1 LITQRAPQPEIPPTL
16 DIKQRGSLL
25 QVYAWYRIVIS
36 LALLALFFT
45 EYAWRKS
52 PSFDS
57 QFYLGVT
64 ATYCAINFISL
75 VAHGIN
81 QFRVSSR
88 QLFAII
94 TTDIVALSLITYAS
108 GGLNSGLVSLLLI
121 PVAAGAIFFHGNVAT
136 VVAAIASVGL
146 ITQVTYATL
155 QRRLDAQ
162 DFLNTGLIG
171 ALLFATSLL
180 VQYLS
185 RRIRSSQLIAEQ
197 QSAAAASLEQ
207 LNQIIIQRM
216 RTGIIVVGD
225 NGVIKMMN
233 AAAARL
239 ADLDSKAAL
248 AQHMLTG
255 PLRERLA
262 AWKQAPNMRTKPFRS
277 GAAGL
282 EVQANFTSLDYGAA
296 QPVDT
301 LIFLED
307 TSVVSQQAQQLKLA
321 SLGRL
326 TASIAHEVRNPLGA
340 ISHAAQLLRES
351 PALDVSDTRLADI
364 IQTHSKRVN
373 TIVENVLQLSRRRG
387 ARPERI
393 LLDGWV
399 RNFRDELVQS
409 HTDADISV
417 TSLADN
423 IAVRFDTSQLHQIMT
438 NLCENGLRHSK
449 QASKAERLLLR
460 IGIINNELP
469 VLDVIDEGKGIA
481 KEALDRIFEP
491 FFTTEKTGTG
501 LGLFLSREL
510 CEANQARLD
519 YCTDEQ
525 GRTCFR
531 ISFAHPD
538 KNISHVLA
546 DTAAVNNTTG
556 SNINADNS
564 EAEISH
570 STPNYEH
577 NNVD

>member
-1 LITQRAPQPEIPPTL
+1 LIAHRQSQPAIPTTL
-16 DIKQRGSLL
+16 DIRQRGGLL
-25 QVYAWYRIVIS
+25 QVYAWYRVVIS

-45 EYAWRKS
+45 DYAWNKS
-52 PSFDS
+52 PTFVA
-57 QFYLGVT
+57 QLYLGTT

-81 QFRVSSR
+81 QFRTSSR
-88 QLFAII
+88 QLFAIV
-94 TTDIVALSLITYAS
+94 TTDIIALSLITYAS

-121 PVAAGAIFFHGNVAT
+121 PVAAGAIFFYGNVAT
-136 VVAAIASVGL
+136 VIAAIASVGL
-146 ITQVTYATL
+146 ITQVTYAAL

-162 DFLNTGLIG
+162 DFLNTGLVG

-180 VQYLS
+180 VQFLS
-185 RRIRSSQLIAEQ
+185 RRIRSTQLIAEQ

-216 RTGIIVVGD
+216 RTGIIVVAD
-225 NGVIKMMN
+225 NGIIKMMN

-262 AWKQAPNMRTKPFRS
+262 AWKQAPNTRTRPFRS
-277 GAAGL
+277 GAAGI
-282 EVQANFTSLDYGAA
+282 EVQANFTSLDYGSSL
-296 QPVDT
+296 PLDT

-326 TASIAHEVRNPLGA
+326 TASIAHEIRNPLGA

-351 PALDVSDTRLADI
+351 PVLDVSDTRLADI
-364 IQTHSKRVN
+364 IQSHSKRVN
-373 TIVENVLQLSRRRG
+373 TIIENVLQLSRRRT

-393 LLDGWV
+393 MLDIWISHFREELL
-399 RNFRDELVQS
+399 QS
-409 HTDADISV
+409 HTDADITA
-417 TSLADN
+417 TSQAAN
-423 IAVRFDTSQLHQIMT
+423 IAVRFDTSQLHQILT
-438 NLCENGLRHSK
+438 NLCENGLRHSRHSCGAAK
-449 QASKAERLLLR
+449 LLLR
-460 IGIINNELP
+460 IGMINDELP
-469 VLDVIDEGKGIA
+469 VLDVIDEGRGIP
-481 KEALDRIFEP
+481 KETQERIFEP

-519 YCTDEQ
+519 YRTDEQ

-538 KNISHVLA
+538 KNISHALA
-546 DTAAVNNTTG
+546 DTGTVSNNETDDEPGAT
-556 SNINADNS
+556 SYERNS
-564 EAEISH
+564 
-570 STPNYEH
+570 
-577 NNVD
+577 VD

>member
-1 LITQRAPQPEIPPTL
+1 MIAQHPSQPAIPTTL

-25 QVYAWYRIVIS
+25 QVYAWYRIAIS

-45 EYAWRKS
+45 DYAWRKS
-52 PSFDS
+52 LLFDS
-57 QFYLGVT
+57 QLYLGAT
-64 ATYCAINFISL
+64 TTYCAINFFSL

-94 TTDIVALSLITYAS
+94 ITDIIALSLITYTS
-108 GGLNSGLVSLLLI
+108 GGMNSGLVSLLLI
-121 PVAAGAIFFHGNVAT
+121 PVAAGAIFFYGNLAT
-136 VVAAIASVGL
+136 VIAAIATVSL
-146 ITQVTYATL
+146 IAQVTYATL
-155 QRRLDAQ
+155 RQQFDAQ
-162 DFLNTGLIG
+162 DFLNAGLVG
-171 ALLFATSLL
+171 LLLFATSLL

-185 RRIRSSQLIAEQ
+185 RRIRSTQLIAEQ

-216 RTGIIVVGD
+216 RTGIIVVSD

-262 AWKQAPNMRTKPFRS
+262 SWKQSPNTRTKPFRTS
-277 GAAGL
+277 TAGL
-282 EVQANFTSLDYGAA
+282 EVQANFTSLDYGQA

-351 PALDVSDTRLADI
+351 TALDATDARFADI

-373 TIVENVLQLSRRRG
+373 AIIENVLQLSRRKA

-393 LLDGWV
+393 LINDWIS
-399 RNFRDELVQS
+399 NFRDELMQTHGEAEINV
-409 HTDADISV
+409 V
-417 TSLADN
+417 SLATGVV
-423 IAVRFDTSQLHQIMT
+423 VRFDPSQLHQIMT

-449 QASKAERLLLR
+449 QACNAARLQLR
-460 IGIINNELP
+460 ISVLNEELP
-469 VLDVIDEGKGIA
+469 TLDVIDEGKGIVG
-481 KEALDRIFEP
+481 EAQERIFEP

-519 YCTDEQ
+519 YRTDEE

-538 KNISHVLA
+538 KNISHPLA
-546 DTAAVNNTTG
+546 DT
-556 SNINADNS
+556 S
-564 EAEISH
+564 
-570 STPNYEH
+570 
-577 NNVD
+577 NVDNTEPSASNQRESVD

>member
-1 LITQRAPQPEIPPTL
+1 MIAQRPSQPAIPTTL
-16 DIKQRGSLL
+16 DIKQRGGLL
-25 QVYAWYRIVIS
+25 QVYAWYRIAIS

-45 EYAWRKS
+45 DYTWKKS
-52 PSFDS
+52 ASFDS
-57 QFYLGVT
+57 QLYLGTT
-64 ATYCAINFISL
+64 ATYCAINFFSL

-94 TTDIVALSLITYAS
+94 TTDIIALSLITYAS
-108 GGLNSGLVSLLLI
+108 GGVNSGLVSLLLI
-121 PVAAGAIFFHGNVAT
+121 PVAAGAIFFYGNVAT
-136 VVAAIASVGL
+136 VVAAIATVGL
-146 ITQVTYATL
+146 IAQVTYATL
-155 QRRLDAQ
+155 REQFDAQ
-162 DFLNTGLIG
+162 DFLNTGLVG
-171 ALLFATSLL
+171 LLLFATSLL

-185 RRIRSSQLIAEQ
+185 RRIRSTQLIAEQ

-216 RTGIIVVGD
+216 RTGIIVVAD

-262 AWKQAPNMRTKPFRS
+262 AWKQAPNTRTKPFRTS
-277 GAAGL
+277 AAGL
-282 EVQANFTSLDYGAA
+282 EVQANFTSLDYGLA

-351 PALDVSDTRLADI
+351 PALDASDTRFADI

-373 TIVENVLQLSRRRG
+373 AIIENVLQLSRRKT

-393 LLDGWV
+393 LLNDWIG
-399 RNFRDELVQS
+399 NFRDELLQS
-409 HTDADISV
+409 HIDAEINV
-417 TSLADN
+417 ISLAAN
-423 IAVRFDTSQLHQIMT
+423 VAVRFDTTQLHQILT

-449 QASKAERLLLR
+449 QACNAARLQLR
-460 IGIINNELP
+460 ISVINGELP
-469 VLDVIDEGKGIA
+469 TLDVVDEGKGISQ
-481 KEALDRIFEP
+481 ETLERLFEP

-519 YCTDEQ
+519 YRTDER

-538 KNISHVLA
+538 KNISHPLA
-546 DTAAVNNTTG
+546 DTPRVDNTEPSAG
-556 SNINADNS
+556 NRRES
-564 EAEISH
+564 
-570 STPNYEH
+570 
-577 NNVD
+577 VD

>member
-1 LITQRAPQPEIPPTL
+1 MIAQRPPQPAIPTTL
-16 DIKQRGSLL
+16 DIRQRGSLL
-25 QVYAWYRIVIS
+25 QVYAWYRIVVS

-45 EYAWRKS
+45 DYAWNKS
-52 PSFDS
+52 PAFDARL
-57 QFYLGVT
+57 YLGTT
-64 ATYCAINFISL
+64 ATYCAINLFSL

-88 QLFAII
+88 QIFAIV
-94 TTDIVALSLITYAS
+94 TTDIIALSLITYAS

-121 PVAAGAIFFHGNVAT
+121 PVAAGAIFFYGNVAT

-162 DFLNTGLIG
+162 DFLNTGLVG

-185 RRIRSSQLIAEQ
+185 RRIRSTQLIAEQ

-216 RTGIIVVGD
+216 RTGIIVVAD

-262 AWKQAPNMRTKPFRS
+262 AWKQMPNARTKPFRS
-277 GAAGL
+277 GAAGI
-282 EVQANFTSLDYGAA
+282 EVQANFTSLDYGSS
-296 QPVDT
+296 QPMDT

-351 PALDVSDTRLADI
+351 PVLHSSDTRLADI
-364 IQTHSKRVN
+364 IQSHSKRVN
-373 TIVENVLQLSRRRG
+373 TIIENVLQLSRRR
-387 ARPERI
+387 ASRPERI
-393 LLDGWV
+393 MLDNWISH
-399 RNFRDELVQS
+399 FRDELLQT
-409 HTDADISV
+409 HADADITV
-417 TSLADN
+417 TSP
-423 IAVRFDTSQLHQIMT
+423 IANVVIRFDTSQLHQIMT
-438 NLCENGLRHSK
+438 NLCENGLRHSR
-449 QASKAERLLLR
+449 QACGAAKLLLR
-460 IGIINNELP
+460 IGVINDELP
-469 VLDVIDEGKGIA
+469 VLDVIDEGRGIP
-481 KEALDRIFEP
+481 KDALERIFEP

-519 YCTDEQ
+519 YCTDDR

-538 KNISHVLA
+538 KNISHPLA
-546 DTAAVNNTTG
+546 DSAGVGNN
-556 SNINADNS
+556 
-564 EAEISH
+564 EAGAEPGATS
-570 STPNYEH
+570 YERDS
-577 NNVD
+577 VD